1 MNIEN
6 LSLVV
11 DNINYLNQINC
22 NFEFNKIYALVG
34 DTSVNVFLRVL
45 CNLIKPTLGSI
56 KITDNTN
63 LGFFLTD
70 NTNLGFFLND
80 MHFINDFDAIETLED
95 ISTTKLDKKEISVL
109 LNKVDLLKDSKLEI
123 KNYSENMLKKL
134 GIICTTLNN
143 NKIILIE
150 DVFKSLTKSDVDAVR
165 IFLLNLKSNGYLII
179 ITGRQKEEFTYF
191 ADKIYELESGTLN
204 EIL

>member
-11 DNINYLNQINC
+11 DNINYLNKINC

-63 LGFFLTD
+63 LGFFL
-70 NTNLGFFLND
+70 ND

-95 ISTTKLDKKEISVL
+95 ISTTKMDKKEISVL

-150 DVFKSLTKSDVDAVR
+150 DVFKSLTQSDIDAVR

>member
-63 LGFFLTD
+63 LGFFL
-70 NTNLGFFLND
+70 ND

-109 LNKVDLLKDSKLEI
+109 LNKVDLLKDSKLKI

>member
-45 CNLIKPTLGSI
+45 CNIIKPTLGSI
-56 KITDNTN
+56 KI
-63 LGFFLTD
+63 TD

-95 ISTTKLDKKEISVL
+95 ISTTKLAKKEISVL

-150 DVFKSLTKSDVDAVR
+150 DVFKSLTQSDIDAVR
-165 IFLLNLKSNGYLII
+165 IFLLNLKSNVYLII

>member
-1 MNIEN
+1 MKIEN

-45 CNLIKPTLGSI
+45 CNIIKPTLGSI
-56 KITDNTN
+56 KI
-63 LGFFLTD
+63 TD

-95 ISTTKLDKKEISVL
+95 ISTTKLAKKEISVL

-150 DVFKSLTKSDVDAVR
+150 DVFKSLTQSDIDAVR

>member
-63 LGFFLTD
+63 LGFFL
-70 NTNLGFFLND
+70 ND

-109 LNKVDLLKDSKLEI
+109 LNNVDLLKDSKLEI

-150 DVFKSLTKSDVDAVR
+150 DVFKSLTQSDIDAVR

-191 ADKIYELESGTLN
+191 VDKIYELESGTLN

>member
-1 MNIEN
+1 MKIEN

-63 LGFFLTD
+63 LGFFL
-70 NTNLGFFLND
+70 ND

-95 ISTTKLDKKEISVL
+95 ISTTKLDKKEIGVL

-150 DVFKSLTKSDVDAVR
+150 DVFKSLTQSDIDAVR
-165 IFLLNLKSNGYLII
+165 IFLLNLKSNDYLII

>member
-11 DNINYLNQINC
+11 DNINYLNKINC

-56 KITDNTN
+56 KI
-63 LGFFLTD
+63 TD

-123 KNYSENMLKKL
+123 NNYSENMLKKL

-150 DVFKSLTKSDVDAVR
+150 DVFKSLTPSDIDAVR

-191 ADKIYELESGTLN
+191 VDKIYELESGTLN

>member
-56 KITDNTN
+56 KIA
-63 LGFFLTD
+63 D

-150 DVFKSLTKSDVDAVR
+150 DVFKSLTQSDIDAVR
-165 IFLLNLKSNGYLII
+165 IFLLNLKSNDYLII

>member
-56 KITDNTN
+56 KI
-63 LGFFLTD
+63 TD

-150 DVFKSLTKSDVDAVR
+150 DVFKSLTQSDIDAVR
-165 IFLLNLKSNGYLII
+165 ILLLNLKSNGYLII

>member
-63 LGFFLTD
+63 LGFFL
-70 NTNLGFFLND
+70 ND
-80 MHFINDFDAIETLED
+80 MHFINDFDAIETFED

-150 DVFKSLTKSDVDAVR
+150 DVFKSLTSNDVDAVR

>member
-45 CNLIKPTLGSI
+45 CNLIKPTLGNI
-56 KITDNTN
+56 KI
-63 LGFFLTD
+63 TD

-80 MHFINDFDAIETLED
+80 MHFINDFDAMETLED

-123 KNYSENMLKKL
+123 KNYGENMLKKL

-150 DVFKSLTKSDVDAVR
+150 DVFKSLTQSDIDAVR

-191 ADKIYELESGTLN
+191 ANKIYELESGTLN

>member
-63 LGFFLTD
+63 I
-70 NTNLGFFLND
+70 GFFLND
-80 MHFINDFDAIETLED
+80 MHFISDFDAIETLED
-95 ISTTKLDKKEISVL
+95 ISTTKLDKKEIGVL

-150 DVFKSLTKSDVDAVR
+150 DVFKSLTQSDIDAVR
-165 IFLLNLKSNGYLII
+165 ILLLNLKSNGYLII

>member
-11 DNINYLNQINC
+11 DNINYLNKINC

-56 KITDNTN
+56 KI
-63 LGFFLTD
+63 TD

-150 DVFKSLTKSDVDAVR
+150 DVFKSLTSNDVDAVR

>member
-56 KITDNTN
+56 KI
-63 LGFFLTD
+63 TD

-150 DVFKSLTKSDVDAVR
+150 DVFKSLTKSDIDAVR

>member
-63 LGFFLTD
+63 LGFFL
-70 NTNLGFFLND
+70 ND

-95 ISTTKLDKKEISVL
+95 ISTTKLDKKKISVL

>member
-63 LGFFLTD
+63 LD
-70 NTNLGFFLND
+70 FFLND

>member
-6 LSLVV
+6 LSLAV
-11 DNINYLNQINC
+11 DNINYLNKINC

-63 LGFFLTD
+63 LGFFL
-70 NTNLGFFLND
+70 ND

-95 ISTTKLDKKEISVL
+95 ISTTKLDKKEIGVL

-150 DVFKSLTKSDVDAVR
+150 DVFKSLTQSDIDAVR

>member
-1 MNIEN
+1 
-6 LSLVV
+6 
-11 DNINYLNQINC
+11 
-22 NFEFNKIYALVG
+22 
-34 DTSVNVFLRVL
+34 
-45 CNLIKPTLGSI
+45 
-56 KITDNTN
+56 
-63 LGFFLTD
+63 
-70 NTNLGFFLND
+70 

-150 DVFKSLTKSDVDAVR
+150 DVFKSLTQSDIDAVR
-165 IFLLNLKSNGYLII
+165 ILLLNLKSNGYLII

>member
-45 CNLIKPTLGSI
+45 CNLIKPTLGNI
-56 KITDNTN
+56 KI
-63 LGFFLTD
+63 TD

-123 KNYSENMLKKL
+123 KNYSENMFKKL

-150 DVFKSLTKSDVDAVR
+150 DVFKSLTQSDIDAVR
-165 IFLLNLKSNGYLII
+165 ILLLNLKSNGYLII

>member
-22 NFEFNKIYALVG
+22 NFELNKIYALVG

-56 KITDNTN
+56 KI
-63 LGFFLTD
+63 TD

-150 DVFKSLTKSDVDAVR
+150 DVFKSLTQSDIDAVR
-165 IFLLNLKSNGYLII
+165 ILLLNLKSNGYLII

>member
-1 MNIEN
+1 MKIEN

-56 KITDNTN
+56 KI
-63 LGFFLTD
+63 TD

-150 DVFKSLTKSDVDAVR
+150 DVFKSLTQSDIDAVR

>member
-1 MNIEN
+1 MYIEN

-11 DNINYLNQINC
+11 DNINYLNKINC

-63 LGFFLTD
+63 LGFFL
-70 NTNLGFFLND
+70 ND
-80 MHFINDFDAIETLED
+80 MHFINDFDAIEILED

-150 DVFKSLTKSDVDAVR
+150 DVFKSLTQSDIDAVR

>member
-56 KITDNTN
+56 KI
-63 LGFFLTD
+63 TD

-191 ADKIYELESGTLN
+191 ADKIYKLESGTLN

>member
-63 LGFFLTD
+63 LGFFL
-70 NTNLGFFLND
+70 ND
-80 MHFINDFDAIETLED
+80 MHFINNFDAIETLED
-95 ISTTKLDKKEISVL
+95 ISTTKLDKKEIGVL

-123 KNYSENMLKKL
+123 KNYSKNMLKKL

-150 DVFKSLTKSDVDAVR
+150 DVFKSLTPSDIDAVR

>member
-11 DNINYLNQINC
+11 DNINYLNKINC

-63 LGFFLTD
+63 LGFFL
-70 NTNLGFFLND
+70 ND

-95 ISTTKLDKKEISVL
+95 ISTTKLDKKEIGVL

-150 DVFKSLTKSDVDAVR
+150 DVFKSLTQSDIDAVR

>member
-22 NFEFNKIYALVG
+22 NFELNKIYALVG

-56 KITDNTN
+56 KI
-63 LGFFLTD
+63 TD

-150 DVFKSLTKSDVDAVR
+150 DVFKSLTKSDIDAVR

>member
-22 NFEFNKIYALVG
+22 NFEFNKIHALVG

-56 KITDNTN
+56 KI
-63 LGFFLTD
+63 TD

>member
-1 MNIEN
+1 MKIEN

-56 KITDNTN
+56 KI
-63 LGFFLTD
+63 TD

-150 DVFKSLTKSDVDAVR
+150 DVFKSLTQSDIDAVR
-165 IFLLNLKSNGYLII
+165 IFLLNLKSNDYLII

>member
-63 LGFFLTD
+63 LGFFL
-70 NTNLGFFLND
+70 ND

-123 KNYSENMLKKL
+123 KKYSENMLKKL

-150 DVFKSLTKSDVDAVR
+150 DVFKSLTQSDIDAVR